1 MAEISREE
9 LQAVVDEVFQSMVN
23 IEILPSPECRLP
35 NQRTG
40 YMASAVQIVGGWQG
54 AVRVDIDERLARD
67 VCASLM
73 SVPGDE
79 LSSRDILDAVG
90 ELANIV
96 GGSVKALLAA
106 DCGLSLPSVV
116 AGRDFEFK
124 VIQGTRIQDASFTHP
139 SGGLTVSVIERNPA

>member
-23 IEILPSPECRLP
+23 IEILPSRKCPLP
-35 NQRTG
+35 GQRG
-40 YMASAVQIVGGWQG
+40 EYLVSAVQIVGGWQG
-54 AVRVDIDERLARD
+54 AVRLDIDERLARD

-79 LSSRDILDAVG
+79 LSLRDVEDAVG

-96 GGSVKALLAA
+96 GGSVKALLAPN
-106 DCGLSLPSVV
+106 CSLSLPSVA

-124 VIQGTRIQDASFTHP
+124 VMQGSRIQEASFLHP
-139 SGGLTVSVIERNPA
+139 SGTLTVSVIERKPA